1 MIFYNNIT
9 CAETKE
15 EIYRTRK
22 YFKLHVLHFW
32 YYWIHIKLYNSCCN
46 QFHSLGF
53 ISLFENPEVALTAHV
68 TQFNVTFSWFSYF
81 IPSARIL
88 VCSKIF
94 SKALLSYIQVKSIS
108 ISYIYKV
115 YFCEFLLAGSTIQ
128 KCKRTLNIDSYLVLP
143 VKFNLL
149 GR

>member
-88 VCSKIF
+88 DCSKIF
-94 SKALLSYIQVKSIS
+94 SKALFSSTQVKSIS
-108 ISYIYKV
+108 ISYIYTRSASV
-115 YFCEFLLAGSTIQ
+115 NFSLQDLPFRNANVFSISTLTLCFLL
-128 KCKRTLNIDSYLVLP
+128 
-143 VKFNLL
+143 NLT
-149 GR
+149 